1 LFNFWLSAMSIQTPR
16 LMAPEH
22 VRDQPSSHCI
32 ALFGLNLSKNRRDWL
47 ETDRKPAR
55 ALAKH

>member
-1 LFNFWLSAMSIQTPR
+1 MSIQTPR

-32 ALFGLNLSKNRRDWL
+32 ALFGLNLSKNRRDKL

-55 ALAKH
+55 VLAKH